1 MVVGVDRMVTPAAS
15 ATRPSMRRTISR
27 DSYVAAF
34 TRLERLPPPV
44 REGGTSVQCDAPKR
58 SAVAQERGLYS

>member
-1 MVVGVDRMVTPAAS
+1 MVTPAAS

-34 TRLERLPPPV
+34 TRLERATTAGT
-44 REGGTSVQCDAPKR
+44 GGRTSVQCDAPKR